1 MIVGIPADQYVDHM
15 DSLAP
20 FLRGFAQRSLGRWTL
35 ESLEMDIINRDRQIW
50 NIHDFQAVGMTSVGP
65 EAVNIDA
72 AAGVRRREWQEE
84 FDETVKKWARSLGK
98 KRIIATVRPGW
109 ARFGKARG
117 YREAHREMVLEI

>member
-1 MIVGIPADQYVDHM
+1 MIAGILADHYLEHREQ
-15 DSLAP
+15 LEP
-20 FLRGFAQRSLGRWTL
+20 FLRGFAKRSLGRWTY
-35 ESLEMDIINRDRQIW
+35 ESLEMDIIRRDRQVW

-72 AAGVRRREWQEE
+72 ASGVRRHEWQEE
-84 FDETVKKWARSLGK
+84 FDETVRKWARSLGK

-117 YREAHREMVLEI
+117 YREAHREMTLEL